1 MEQTVF
7 VCSLVV
13 FLVSSHAVL
22 THYTVESNTFSS
34 VFWLCTLEI
43 FLGHPILCGYWLVTE
58 RMKSNSTFSALK
70 SGTAQAII
78 FFYL

>member
-13 FLVSSHAVL
+13 FLVSSHALL
-22 THYTVESNTFSS
+22 THYTVEANNFISTRNF
-34 VFWLCTLEI
+34 FD
-43 FLGHPILCGYWLVTE
+43 HPILSGYWLVTE
-58 RMKSNSTFSALK
+58 MMKESNSTFSALK